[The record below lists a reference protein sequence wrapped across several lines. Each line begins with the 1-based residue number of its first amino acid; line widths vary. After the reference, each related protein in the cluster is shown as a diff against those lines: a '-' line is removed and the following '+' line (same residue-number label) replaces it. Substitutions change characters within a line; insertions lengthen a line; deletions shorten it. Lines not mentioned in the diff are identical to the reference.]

1 MACNH
6 TDVDFRD
13 TPEEAEFRRALRSW
27 LRDHLPKDTHR
38 GAGRDSHDPAIIA
51 RYKEWSRALYDAGY
65 VGLTWPKA
73 YGGQEAPLAFQAIVL
88 EEMAEAEAPEHM
100 GVIGLGMAGPT
111 IMALGTQE
119 QRERFLRPILTG
131 EHVWCQGFSEPNAGS
146 DLASLSTRAVQDGDD
161 WVVTGQKVW
170 SSFAHIADWCI
181 LVARTADTGR
191 KHEGLTYFLM
201 DMRAPGVET
210 RPLRQITG
218 DAEFNEI
225 FMDGVRIPSAM
236 VVGQV
241 GQGWSVAI
249 TTLMNERANLGFA
262 LTSRLDVA
270 FRKLLAL
277 AKSTSRNGGV
287 AADDPL
293 VRDRLASM
301 WTDLQALRFTNYRAF
316 STFLKTGMPGPEGSV
331 AKLFWSESN
340 QSLTRFALEIEGTFA
355 LLAGGS
361 DRSVLDGYWQYAQL
375 RSRGNTIEAGTSEI
389 LRNIIGERVLG
400 MPKSR

>member
-1 MACNH
+1 
-6 TDVDFRD
+6 
-13 TPEEAEFRRALRSW
+13 
-27 LRDHLPKDTHR
+27 
-38 GAGRDSHDPAIIA
+38 
-51 RYKEWSRALYDAGY
+51 
-65 VGLTWPKA
+65 
-73 YGGQEAPLAFQAIVL
+73 
-88 EEMAEAEAPEHM
+88 M
-100 GVIGLGMAGPT
+100 GVIDLGMAGPT

-277 AKSTSRNGGV
+277 VKSTSRNGGV